1 VQRLGFVGL
10 GAMGLPM
17 AMRLAD
23 AGFELG
29 VFDVL
34 EERVRPLVEL
44 GATSASS
51 VQEAAEGVEALVLMV
66 ANAQQA
72 EGVLFGEGAA
82 AEALPEGA
90 AVVVMSTIGPE
101 AVRELADGLAE
112 RGVRTLD
119 APVSGGVARAE
130 RGDLLIMA
138 GAPDDLFEE
147 LRPVL
152 EAMGSSVVH
161 CGERV
166 GDGQAVKL
174 VNQLLCGVHIAAAG
188 EALAYAEALGLEPRF
203 VFETIRHGAANSFML
218 EDRGERML
226 REEFV
231 PPKSALD
238 IFVKDMGLVRRAAE
252 EQGFDTPLASAALG
266 AYLAGRD
273 AGLGSEDDSG
283 VIRVFRGNP
292 SSGDG
297 G

>member
-1 VQRLGFVGL
+1 M
-10 GAMGLPM
+10 GAMGSPM
-17 AMRLAD
+17 AKRLVG
-23 AGFELG
+23 AGFEIK
-29 VFDVL
+29 VFDVF
-34 EERVRPLVEL
+34 EERTHPLVEL
-44 GATSASS
+44 GAVSTSSPK
-51 VQEAAEGVEALVLMV
+51 EAAEGTEALVLMV
-66 ANAQQA
+66 ANAEQA
-72 EGVLFGEGAA
+72 EGVLFGDGSA

-101 AVRELADGLAE
+101 AVRELSDGLAG
-112 RGVRTLD
+112 RGLRTLD

-138 GAPDDLFEE
+138 GGPEDLFEE

-161 CGERV
+161 CGPRV

-188 EALAYAEALGLEPRF
+188 EALAYAEALGLDPRF

-226 REEFV
+226 KEEFV

-238 IFVKDMGLVRRAAE
+238 IFVKDMGLVSQAAKE
-252 EQGFDTPLASAALG
+252 HGFETQLASAALEM
-266 AYLAGRD
+266 YLAGKET
-273 AGLGSEDDSG
+273 GLGAEDDSG
-283 VIRVFRGNP
+283 VIRVFRRP
-292 SSGDG
+292 MAST
-297 G
+297 